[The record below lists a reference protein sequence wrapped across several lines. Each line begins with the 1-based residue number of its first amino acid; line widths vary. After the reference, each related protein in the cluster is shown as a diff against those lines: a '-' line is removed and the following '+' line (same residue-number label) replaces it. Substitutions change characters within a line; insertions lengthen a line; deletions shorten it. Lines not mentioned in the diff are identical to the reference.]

1 MSQKKSKGG
10 KKEKA
15 GSDSKKM
22 KAASASLGAVVL
34 AVAGFTLLSRKKK
47 PSGPPAP
54 ATGSLLETRPILN
67 HKMFSGK
74 AAVAYKIAAEI
85 PKVIDSQF
93 CYCYCKRDHGH
104 KTLLTCYTN
113 THGSKCEICMNEVL
127 YAYELFKD
135 KYSLDD
141 IVKELDNKFYRPYRR
156 HRI

>member
-1 MSQKKSKGG
+1 MSKNKYKKTKTEQKPDKNL
-10 KKEKA
+10 KA
-15 GSDSKKM
+15 L
-22 KAASASLGAVVL
+22 SASLGAV
-34 AVAGFTLLSRKKK
+34 AVAIAGFTLLSGKKK

-54 ATGSLLETRPILN
+54 ATGNLIETRPVLS

-93 CYCYCKRDHGH
+93 CYCYCKRNHGH

-113 THGSKCEICMNEVL
+113 NHGSKCEVCMNEVL
-127 YAYELFKD
+127 YAYEMYKD

-141 IVKELDNKFYRPYRR
+141 IVRELDRKFYRPYRS
-156 HRI
+156 HKL

>member
-1 MSQKKSKGG
+1 MSKNKSKKTKSGQ
-10 KKEKA
+10 KPDKNLKA
-15 GSDSKKM
+15 L
-22 KAASASLGAVVL
+22 SASLGAV
-34 AVAGFTLLSRKKK
+34 AVAIAGFTLLSGKKK

-54 ATGSLLETRPILN
+54 ATGNLIETRPVLS

-93 CYCYCKRDHGH
+93 CYCYCKRNHGH

-113 THGSKCEICMNEVL
+113 NHGSKCEVCMNEVL
-127 YAYELFKD
+127 YAYEMYKD

-141 IVKELDNKFYRPYRR
+141 IVRELDRKFYRPYRS
-156 HRI
+156 HKL